1 MRLAAASER
10 RSQQP
15 PDQTSAYR
23 CGRSRLRRLG
33 QPYQPS
39 PRPEFFTAF
48 GQERKPGSG
57 PLCADIVEKLSGDGS
72 DEILIQDRDPARRND
87 SRWGLGRFE
96 AYVRRAP

>member
-1 MRLAAASER
+1 MRLATASER

-39 PRPEFFTAF
+39 PRPEFFTASV
-48 GQERKPGSG
+48 RNGSRTQATIRSALR
-57 PLCADIVEKLSGDGS
+57 PLPPYTVLDGVAESGRPFRSRQSDSADG
-72 DEILIQDRDPARRND
+72 
-87 SRWGLGRFE
+87 
-96 AYVRRAP
+96 